1 MRAETNNL
9 LAAGG
14 YVGVV
19 KYLEN
24 LLLDQQGSLAR
35 GGGDDLKC

>member
-9 LAAGG
+9 IAAGG
-14 YVGVV
+14 YVGVG

-24 LLLDQQGSLAR
+24 LLLNQRGSLAW
-35 GGGDDLKC
+35 GGEDLKC

>member
-1 MRAETNNL
+1 MRVETNNL

-24 LLLDQQGSLAR
+24 LLLYQLGSLAR
-35 GGGDDLKC
+35 GGEDLKC

>member
-14 YVGVV
+14 YVGV

-24 LLLDQQGSLAR
+24 LGLNQRGSLAWE
-35 GGGDDLKC
+35 GEDFKC

>member
-24 LLLDQQGSLAR
+24 LLLYQLGSLAR
-35 GGGDDLKC
+35 GGEDLKC